1 LEDRE
6 DAQVLIGAET
16 MVSAGR
22 HERGVTFPKLQLLSV
37 DVKHPASLKD
47 DVELVVGVHT
57 LMVWLRS
64 DKRVDTDLEPSRF
77 VDDLVTAVSGAK
89 ARPRS
94 GDVEGVGR
102 IQLVAL
108 QFQGLRSDCMTLPPS
123 GLFAAL
129 PRRCGNCVIA
139 FGRSHAQR
147 MNSANAFSYW
157 VAHPFLGMELLKSNR
172 TLGLAASSAGGAL
185 KARSV
190 GGFKRRV
197 GAIAFRGR

>member
-1 LEDRE
+1 
-6 DAQVLIGAET
+6 

-22 HERGVTFPKLQLLSV
+22 HERGVSFPKLELLSL

-89 ARPRS
+89 ARLGS

-102 IQLVAL
+102 IQA
-108 QFQGLRSDCMTLPPS
+108 CCPS
-123 GLFAAL
+123 VPG
-129 PRRCGNCVIA
+129 PV
-139 FGRSHAQR
+139 
-147 MNSANAFSYW
+147 
-157 VAHPFLGMELLKSNR
+157 E
-172 TLGLAASSAGGAL
+172 
-185 KARSV
+185 
-190 GGFKRRV
+190 
-197 GAIAFRGR
+197 